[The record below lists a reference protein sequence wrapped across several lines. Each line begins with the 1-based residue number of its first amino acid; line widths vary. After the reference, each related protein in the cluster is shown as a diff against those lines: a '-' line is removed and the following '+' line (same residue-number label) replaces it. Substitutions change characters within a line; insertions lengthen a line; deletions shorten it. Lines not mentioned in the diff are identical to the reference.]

1 MQIQIRT
8 LIAFLVL
15 LLFLVMQIFVIFP
28 NPRLVSEINITND
41 NLSQT
46 LLKLNLPE
54 KIWYGRAEKINLQLI
69 DEKSQNG
76 LIIEEQNLSE
86 LDSKKIQNLEVD
98 FVLTGAELTPPGI
111 SITPIVAERD
121 ITMNWRIESITNQDI
136 IGTVWLYINTFSG
149 GDEEEIQRE
158 LIFTKNIFINNK
170 SVFGLKIGSTQWILS
185 FLTILNIIY
194 LIRSSRKI
202 RSLKVSKNKK
212 LL

>member
-1 MQIQIRT
+1 MEIQIRT

-41 NLSQT
+41 NLPQT

-76 LIIEEQNLSE
+76 LMIEEQNLSE

>member
-1 MQIQIRT
+1 
-8 LIAFLVL
+8 
-15 LLFLVMQIFVIFP
+15 MQIFVIFP
-28 NPRLVSEINITND
+28 NPRLVSEINIIND
-41 NLSQT
+41 NLPQT

-76 LIIEEQNLSE
+76 LMIEEQNLSE
-86 LDSKKIQNLEVD
+86 LDSRKIQNLEVD

-111 SITPIVAERD
+111 SITPIVAGRD

-194 LIRSSRKI
+194 LFRSSRKI

>member
-8 LIAFLVL
+8 FIAFLAL
-15 LLFLVMQIFVIFP
+15 FLFLVMQIFVIFP
-28 NPRLVSEINITND
+28 NPRLVSEINIIND
-41 NLSQT
+41 NLPQT

-76 LIIEEQNLSE
+76 LMIEEQNLSE
-86 LDSKKIQNLEVD
+86 LDSRKIQNLEVD

-111 SITPIVAERD
+111 SITPIVAGRD

-194 LIRSSRKI
+194 LFRSSRKI